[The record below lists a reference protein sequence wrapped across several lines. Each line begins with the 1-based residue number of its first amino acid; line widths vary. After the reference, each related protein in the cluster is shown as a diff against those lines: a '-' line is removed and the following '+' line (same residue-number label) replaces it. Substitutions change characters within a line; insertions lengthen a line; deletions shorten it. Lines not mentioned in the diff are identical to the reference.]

1 MYLAVHCDDVLTLFC
16 SCDRSCA
23 CDCDEQDQGCKGSF
37 CGVFHGEALEE
48 VQGTWREPGVSLSFH
63 HDGGLVEGSL

>member
-1 MYLAVHCDDVLTLFC
+1 MYLAVHYDDVLKLFC
-16 SCDRSCA
+16 SCS

-63 HDGGLVEGSL
+63 HGGLVEGS